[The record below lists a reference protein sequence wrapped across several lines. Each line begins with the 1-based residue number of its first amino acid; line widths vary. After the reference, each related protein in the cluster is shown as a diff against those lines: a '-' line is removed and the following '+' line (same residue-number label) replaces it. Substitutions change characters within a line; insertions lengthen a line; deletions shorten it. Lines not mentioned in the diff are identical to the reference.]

1 MKKTKIILIITSLL
15 WTFMN
20 FYQAVHSPTV
30 VNLTSFMGIIPIITA
45 LYSEIDWIYI
55 HWNKCI
61 AWIFLKTVSFTPKSS
76 KLLKQTITL
85 NQLEKQIRSVLK
97 ENDYSIN
104 EATVRK
110 THEDVYI
117 DIESTKGIKNK
128 LSISL
133 HPESNGQRL
142 IFKADYQLAYRD
154 VKDQWDSFL
163 SLRDNLFSIYSM
175 EESSKER
182 FDVTIKTDKH
192 RKYNPFYRLTVRHLG
207 KKEVKKFDLQFKD
220 NDLSV
225 KTTLNKIYG
234 TSNNRQDI
242 EKLIKEYIPLSRLW

>member
-1 MKKTKIILIITSLL
+1 MNKIKITLIFTSLA
-15 WTFMN
+15 WTFVN
-20 FYQAVHSPTV
+20 LYQALQSPTV
-30 VNLTSFMGIIPIITA
+30 INLTSFVGIVPIIAA
-45 LYSEIDWIYI
+45 LYSEIDWLYI
-55 HWNKCI
+55 HWNKFR
-61 AWIFLKTVSFTPKSS
+61 AYIFLKTVSFTPKSS
-76 KLLKQTITL
+76 KFLKETITL

-104 EATVRK
+104 EATFSK
-110 THEDVYI
+110 THEDIYI
-117 DIESTKGIKNK
+117 DIESTRGIRNK

-154 VKDQWDSFL
+154 VKKQWDSFL
-163 SLRDNLFSIYSM
+163 SLRDNLFSIYSR

-182 FDVTIKTDKH
+182 FDVIIKTDKH
-192 RKYNPFYRLTVRHLG
+192 RKYNPFYRMTVRHLG

-242 EKLIKEYIPLSRLW
+242 EKLINEYIPLSRL